1 MRWKLFIYRENN
13 INTWVTEKAFN
24 KPKEILDMLE
34 KYKGFWCRIVD
45 LSTLGILQY
54 ITPTIAFLLGVFVY
68 HEYFSANM
76 LITFILIW
84 TGLIIYSTDGI
95 LQLKKMRKGRIDN

>member
-1 MRWKLFIYRENN
+1 MKWKLFIYRENN

-45 LSTLGILQY
+45 LSTLEIL
-54 ITPTIAFLLGVFVY
+54 LEG
-68 HEYFSANM
+68 
-76 LITFILIW
+76 TFD
-84 TGLIIYSTDGI
+84 STY
-95 LQLKKMRKGRIDN
+95 LEEKHYR